1 MATDTGDP
9 PRRLVRILHAA
20 TWREEM
26 RSPVERRLA
35 VALTTLYA
43 ATGLS
48 YSALAV
54 YMLRQEHLSPAV
66 YGVGASVAG
75 VLGLLVGPAIG
86 ALSDR
91 VDGFVLYAV
100 LMGVMAGATF
110 CLTVAGPLAALG
122 LLSVLVMCARGSSAV
137 LGALIG
143 RAVARDRRVRFRATV
158 RAMSNVAMVV
168 GLALGAAVL
177 AVGTRTAFRA
187 SFTAEAL
194 ALSVTGLLVWRA
206 RNGAVAAVPEAPAP
220 AVPAAPAPA
229 PADAAQP
236 PGTLRDG
243 RVTVLLL
250 LNCLFCLAEP
260 MLAIAV
266 PLWVG
271 ARLRVPM
278 WGVSVVLVVNTVVMV
293 LLQVPAARRVT
304 DTSQAARAV
313 RAAAL
318 LFAVAA
324 LAFPL
329 SAQLSRHLG
338 AAAALCALVLF
349 ALVRAGGDV
358 LYSVGST
365 SLSYELVPERS
376 YGKSMGILGMGVDI
390 AGLSAPALF
399 GWFVNGGGALG
410 WYVLAVLFVL
420 GALPVR
426 WIQNRIGE
434 RSWGNA

>member
-20 TWREEM
+20 TWREEV

-110 CLTVAGPLAALG
+110 CLTAAGPWAALG

-143 RAVARDRRVRFRATV
+143 RAVDRDRRVRFRATV

-206 RNGAVAAVPEAPAP
+206 RGGAVAAAPEAPA
-220 AVPAAPAPA
+220 AAPAPA
-229 PADAAQP
+229 PVPADAEQP
-236 PGTLRDG
+236 SGTLRDG

-304 DTSQAARAV
+304 DTSRAARSV

-324 LAFPL
+324 LMFPV